1 MLITKETKLEIV
13 RKHLEEGITIKE
25 LSQVFHMHK
34 TYMGSHKG

>member
-1 MLITKETKLEIV
+1 MLITKETKLEIA

-25 LSQVFHMHK
+25 LLQAFHMHK